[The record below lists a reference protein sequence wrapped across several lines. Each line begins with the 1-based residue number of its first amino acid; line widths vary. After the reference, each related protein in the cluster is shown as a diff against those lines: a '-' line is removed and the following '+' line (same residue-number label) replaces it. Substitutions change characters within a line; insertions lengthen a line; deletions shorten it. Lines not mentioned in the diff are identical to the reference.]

1 LNHTL
6 ETKAIDGLYFAGQI
20 NGTSGYEEAA
30 AQGIVAG
37 INAALRVRGT
47 EPLILNRGESYIGVL
62 IDDLINKGTEEPYR
76 IFTSRAE
83 YRLKL
88 RQDNADSRLMRLGNK
103 VDLIADSQI
112 KHLEQ
117 REQRISQC
125 IRLLKDSVV
134 RPESI
139 NSLLEQKGSE
149 PIHEPMN
156 LRQVLRRPEMKLAD
170 LLCLDI
176 LRESPLIQEVRTD
189 QKSIDRIEIETKYE
203 GYIKRQDEQIRIFQR
218 SEAIEI
224 PERFDYPAVKSLS
237 KEGREKLEFIRPV
250 SLGQASRI
258 SGVTP
263 ADLSVLL
270 ISLKAFR
277 STCNQ
282 SVGSAA

>member
-1 LNHTL
+1 
-6 ETKAIDGLYFAGQI
+6 
-20 NGTSGYEEAA
+20 
-30 AQGIVAG
+30 
-37 INAALRVRGT
+37 
-47 EPLILNRGESYIGVL
+47 
-62 IDDLINKGTEEPYR
+62 
-76 IFTSRAE
+76 
-83 YRLKL
+83 
-88 RQDNADSRLMRLGNK
+88 
-103 VDLIADSQI
+103 
-112 KHLEQ
+112 
-117 REQRISQC
+117 
-125 IRLLKDSVV
+125 
-134 RPESI
+134 
-139 NSLLEQKGSE
+139 
-149 PIHEPMN
+149 
-156 LRQVLRRPEMKLAD
+156 